1 MKDNPLKPV
10 VIFAY
15 IVVTFTI
22 LSLLPEY
29 CGRKEDVVISETDN
43 SENDEN
49 TEYNNIY
56 NEQYGRCY

>member
-22 LSLLPEY
+22 LSLLPKY

-49 TEYNNIY
+49 TKYNNIY